1 MTAVRTRSLLDALS
15 QDVRY
20 AVRLLMR
27 TPGFTVV
34 AVLILALGIGANT
47 SIFSVVSAVLLKP
60 LPFAEADRL
69 VFLWEETKSGGG
81 LAGHSTVAPAN
92 YVDWKERSRSFE
104 DMALYNGLQEYNL
117 TGDGDPEHIGAIVA
131 TPNLFSVLRLTPILG
146 RTFSAGDEGAN
157 GTPVVVL
164 SRTLWVRRFGADP
177 GVIGRD
183 ILLDGVK
190 HTVIG
195 VVPPA
200 FNYPS
205 KKAEVYVPTSFT
217 PDELASRGNHCLWVV
232 GRLKLGVTVAEAQ
245 AEMSAVAKSLA
256 KDYPESNTNLGA
268 AVVPLR
274 AELASGAALLGESD
288 VRDTL
293 FVLLA
298 AVAVVLLITC
308 ANIANLLLA
317 RGAARRRELA
327 VRQALGANH
336 ARVLR
341 QLLTESIVLASL
353 GLVIG
358 IAFSAA
364 SLGYLSRLIPGTL
377 PTGTAPAIDLRVLGF
392 TCGVTFFTAL
402 LFGVGPAL
410 AAARVDFANAVTRGV
425 GRGAGPRGALA
436 RNALVTGEIAL
447 TVMLLAA
454 AGLLLRSYSRLLD
467 VDPGFRPDRL
477 LVAETDWSPSKY
489 GDAGSRKAFYASVLE
504 RTRALPGVTSAGF
517 VTNPPLMFLGGRAFI
532 AAEGQPLPEA
542 GDFARNIASGRGVS
556 TGYLETLGVPLIRGR
571 GFDSRDSADAA
582 PTAMINEALAKMR
595 WPGEDPV
602 GRRFRF
608 GFPNAPWMTVV
619 GVVGDMKQMGL
630 DAAPFPEFYLPAEQA
645 VIESYLWPR
654 YLVVRTKDDP
664 LSLATAV
671 REVVREV
678 DPDQPVGV
686 RLMSDVF
693 DAAVGNRATQLT
705 LVGGFAVLGLLLASI
720 GLFGVLSYT
729 VAQRTSEIGL
739 RMALGAQRANVV
751 GSVVR
756 SALLTAV
763 VGLAVGL
770 AGSIALS
777 RLLASSLFGVQPR
790 DPATLAAVSM
800 VVLVVTLVASYLP
813 ARRAA
818 GVDPV
823 SALRTE

>member
-20 AVRLLMR
+20 AVRLLAR
-27 TPGFTVV
+27 TPGFTIV

-69 VFLWEETKSGGG
+69 VFLWEQSSNFT
-81 LAGHSTVAPAN
+81 GHSTTAPAN

-117 TGDGDPEHIGAIVA
+117 TGDGDPEHIGAIVSTA
-131 TPNLFSVLRLTPILG
+131 NLFSVLRLTPILG
-146 RTFSAGDEGAN
+146 RTFTADDEGASA
-157 GTPVVVL
+157 TPVVVL

-177 GVIGRD
+177 NIIGHD
-183 ILLDGVK
+183 IVLEGVK

-205 KKAEVYVPTSFT
+205 KKAEVYVPANFT
-217 PDELASRGNHCLWVV
+217 PEQLAQRDNHSLWVV
-232 GRLKLGVTVAEAQ
+232 GRLKPGVRLTEAQ
-245 AEMSAVAKSLA
+245 AEMSSVAKSLE
-256 KDYPESNTNLGA
+256 KDYPQSNTNLGI

-274 AELASGAALLGESD
+274 EDLASGSALLGESD

-293 FVLLA
+293 FILLG
-298 AVAVVLLITC
+298 AVAAVLLITC
-308 ANIANLLLA
+308 ANVANLLLA
-317 RGAARRRELA
+317 RGAARRKELA

-353 GLVIG
+353 GLVVG
-358 IAFSAA
+358 LAFSAV

-377 PTGTAPAIDLRVLGF
+377 PSGTHPTLDLRVLGF

-410 AAARVDFANAVTRGV
+410 AATRVDFASAVTRGV
-425 GRGAGPRGALA
+425 GRSAGPRAAIA
-436 RNALVTGEIAL
+436 RNALVAGEIAL
-447 TVMLLAA
+447 TVVLLAA
-454 AGLLLRSYSRLLD
+454 AGLLLRSYARLLD
-467 VDPGFRPDRL
+467 VDPGFRPDHL
-477 LVAETDWSPSKY
+477 LVAETSWSPSKY
-489 GDAGSRKAFYASVLE
+489 GDAASRKAFYADVLE

-517 VTNPPLMFLGGRAFI
+517 VTNPPLTFLGGRMFI
-532 AAEGQPLPEA
+532 LAEGQPPPQPGEL
-542 GDFARNIASGRGVS
+542 ARNFASARGVS

-571 GFDSRDSADAA
+571 GFDGRDSADAA
-582 PTAMINEALAKMR
+582 RTTVINEAMARMR
-595 WPGEDPV
+595 WPGEDPI
-602 GRRFRF
+602 GRRFRY

-630 DAAPFPEFYLPAEQA
+630 DSAPFPEFYTPVEQS
-645 VIESYLWPR
+645 VVEFFLWPR

-686 RLMSDVF
+686 QAMSDVF

-705 LVGGFAVLGLLLASI
+705 LVGGFAGLGLLLASI

-729 VAQRTSEIGL
+729 VARRTSEIGL

-763 VGLAVGL
+763 VGLAIGLVGAL
-770 AGSIALS
+770 ALS
-777 RLLASSLFGVQPR
+777 RLLASSLFGVQPT
-790 DPATLAAVSM
+790 DPATLGVVSA
-800 VVLVVTLVASYLP
+800 VVLVVTLLASYVP

-818 GVDPV
+818 DVDPV

>member
-1 MTAVRTRSLLDALS
+1 MTTVRTRSLLDALT

-20 AVRLLMR
+20 TIRLLAR
-27 TPGFTVV
+27 TPGFTIV

-47 SIFSVVSAVLLKP
+47 SIFSVVSAVLLRP

-69 VFLWEETKSGGG
+69 VFLWEESTAGNFV
-81 LAGHSTVAPAN
+81 GHSTVSPAN
-92 YVDWKERSRSFE
+92 YVDWKTRSRSFE
-104 DMALYNGLQEYNL
+104 DLALYNGLQEYNL
-117 TGDGDPEHIGAIVA
+117 TGDGEPEHIGAIIA
-131 TPNLFSVLRLTPILG
+131 TANLFSVLRLAPLLG
-146 RTFSAGDEGAN
+146 RTFSAADEGTNA
-157 GTPVVVL
+157 TPVVVL

-177 GVIGRD
+177 GIIGRD

-205 KKAEVYVPTSFT
+205 KKAEVYVPTAFT
-217 PDELASRGNHCLWVV
+217 PELLAQRGNHSLWVV
-232 GRLKLGVTVAEAQ
+232 GRLKPGVAPAEAQ
-245 AEMSAVAKSLA
+245 AEMSAVAKSLE
-256 KDYPESNTNLGA
+256 KDYPESNTNLGV
-268 AVVPLR
+268 AVVPLH
-274 AELASGAALLGESD
+274 AELASGSALLGESD

-293 FVLLA
+293 FILLG

-317 RGAARRRELA
+317 RGAARRREIA
-327 VRQALGANH
+327 VRQALGANQ

-341 QLLTESIVLASL
+341 QLITESVVLASL
-353 GLVIG
+353 GLIVG

-364 SLGYLSRLIPGTL
+364 SLGYLSRLVPSTL
-377 PTGTAPAIDLRVLGF
+377 PSGTAPALDLRVLGF

-410 AAARVDFANAVTRGV
+410 AAARVDFANAVTRGI

-436 RNALVTGEIAL
+436 RNALVAGEIAL
-447 TVMLLAA
+447 TVVLLAA
-454 AGLLLRSYSRLLD
+454 AGLLLRSYARLLD
-467 VDPGFRPDRL
+467 VDPGFRPDHV

-489 GDAGSRKAFYASVLE
+489 GDAASRKAFYAAVLE

-517 VTNPPLMFLGGRAFI
+517 VTNPPLTFLGNRSFI
-532 AAEGQPLPEA
+532 LAEGQPPPPQGEFGHNL
-542 GDFARNIASGRGVS
+542 ASVRGV
-556 TGYLETLGVPLIRGR
+556 TADYLETLGVPLIRGR

-582 PTAMINEALAKMR
+582 PTAVINEAMARMR

-608 GFPNAPWMTVV
+608 GFPDAPWMTVV

-630 DAAPFPEFYLPAEQA
+630 DTAPFPEFYMPVEQMSL
-645 VIESYLWPR
+645 ESFLWPR

-664 LSLATAV
+664 MSLATAV
-671 REVVREV
+671 REVVREI
-678 DPDQPVGV
+678 DPDLPVGI
-686 RLMSDVF
+686 RAMSDVF
-693 DAAVGNRATQLT
+693 DAAVGNRTTQLT
-705 LVGGFAVLGLLLASI
+705 LVGGFAALGLLLASI

-729 VAQRTSEIGL
+729 VARRTSEIGL

-751 GSVVR
+751 GAVVR

-763 VGLAVGL
+763 VGLAIGLVGAL
-770 AGSIALS
+770 ALS
-777 RLLASSLFGVQPR
+777 NLLASSLFGVRPT
-790 DPATLAAVSM
+790 DPATLAVVSA
-800 VVLVVTLVASYLP
+800 VVLVVALLASYVP

-818 GVDPV
+818 DVDPV
-823 SALRTE
+823 SALRTD

>member
-1 MTAVRTRSLLDALS
+1 MTAVRMRPLLDTLA

-20 AVRLLMR
+20 AARLLAR

-60 LPFAEADRL
+60 LPFAESDRL
-69 VFLWEETKSGGG
+69 VSLWEEASAGGF
-81 LAGHSTVAPAN
+81 AGHSTVSPAN
-92 YVDWKERSRSFE
+92 YADWKTRSRSFE

-117 TGDGDPEHIGAIVA
+117 TGDGEPEHIGAIVA
-131 TPNLFSVLRLTPILG
+131 TANLFSVLRLTPLLG
-146 RTFSAGDEGAN
+146 RTFTADDEGASA
-157 GTPVVVL
+157 TPVVVL

-177 GVIGRD
+177 GIVGRD
-183 ILLDGVK
+183 ILLDGAK

-205 KKAEVYVPTSFT
+205 KKAEVYVPAFFT
-217 PDELASRGNHCLWVV
+217 PAQLAQRDNHSDWVV
-232 GRLKLGVTVAEAQ
+232 GRLKPGVTVAEAQ
-245 AEMSAVAKSLA
+245 AEMGAVAKSLE
-256 KDYPESNTNLGA
+256 KDYPESNTNVGV
-268 AVVPLR
+268 AVVPLH
-274 AELASGAALLGESD
+274 EDLASGSALLGESD

-293 FVLLA
+293 FVLLG

-327 VRQALGANH
+327 VRQALGANQ

-341 QLLTESIVLASL
+341 QLLTESVVLASL
-353 GLVIG
+353 GLVVG

-364 SLGYLSRLIPGTL
+364 SLGYLSRLIPGTM
-377 PTGTAPAIDLRVLGF
+377 PSGTVPALDLRVLGF
-392 TCGVTFFTAL
+392 TCGVTFLTAL

-436 RNALVTGEIAL
+436 RNALVAGEIAL
-447 TVMLLAA
+447 TVVLLAA
-454 AGLLLRSYSRLLD
+454 AGLLLRSYARLLD
-467 VDPGFRPDRL
+467 VDPGFRPDHV

-489 GDAGSRKAFYASVLE
+489 ADAASRKAFYAGVLE

-517 VTNPPLMFLGGRAFI
+517 VSNPPLTFQGGRAFI
-532 AAEGQPLPEA
+532 MAEGQPPPPSGE
-542 GDFARNIASGRGVS
+542 FARNIASIRVVS
-556 TGYLETLGVPLIRGR
+556 TGYLETLGVPLIQGR

-582 PTAMINEALAKMR
+582 SAAVINEAMARMR

-602 GRRFRF
+602 GRRFKY

-630 DAAPFPEFYLPAEQA
+630 DAASFPEFYTPVEQN
-645 VIESYLWPR
+645 VIESFLWPR
-654 YLVVRTKDDP
+654 YLVVRTQDDP
-664 LSLATAV
+664 LALATAV
-671 REVVREV
+671 RQAVRDV
-678 DPDQPVGV
+678 DPDQPVGF
-686 RLMSDVF
+686 RSMSDVF
-693 DAAVGNRATQLT
+693 DAAVGNRTTQLT

-729 VAQRTSEIGL
+729 VARRTSEIGL

-763 VGLAVGL
+763 VGLAIGL
-770 AGSIALS
+770 AGALAMS
-777 RLLASSLFGVQPR
+777 RLLASSLFGVQPT
-790 DPATLAAVSM
+790 DPATLAAVSV
-800 VVLVVTLVASYLP
+800 VVLVIALLASYVP

-818 GVDPV
+818 DVDPV